1 MVITSGVFVGTLRHR
16 RTTTV
21 PHAFSTPL
29 FMMLLDI
36 DRLPALMRTSWLTSL
51 NRWNWASFHDRDH
64 LGDPARPLRER
75 LVADAARSGID
86 LPDGPIF
93 LLTHLRYLGYCFNP
107 VSFFYCFDR
116 AERLQAVLAEV
127 SNTFGGSHNY
137 WLRPESSSPT
147 FRATAIKS
155 LYVSPF
161 MPVDLDYGFAFTQ
174 PAGQLVAHM
183 RASRAGAVCFDATLS
198 LERRPWNSAEIRRAL
213 CRFPVMTVNVTAG
226 IHWQALR
233 LWWKGVTPV
242 RRTTTDG
249 VDERRAHE
257 RAAGGPART
266 DMER

>member
-16 RTTTV
+16 RKTTV

-75 LVADAARSGID
+75 LVADAAGSGID

-107 VSFFYCFDR
+107 VSFFYVFDR
-116 AERLQAVLAEV
+116 TGRLALMLAEV
-127 SNTFGGSHNY
+127 SNTFGGVHNY
-137 WLRPESSSPT
+137 WLRPGDASTT
-147 FRATAIKS
+147 FRATVEKS

-161 MPVDLDYGFAFTQ
+161 MPPELEYRFAVTQ
-174 PAGQLVAHM
+174 PGERL
-183 RASRAGAVCFDATLS
+183 AVHIEALQSGRRIFDSTLS
-198 LERRPWNSAEIRRAL
+198 LARKPWTAREIRTQLVRH
-213 CRFPVMTVNVTAG
+213 PMMTAAVTAG
-226 IHWQALR
+226 
-233 LWWKGVTPV
+233 TSM
-242 RRTTTDG
+242 RRSM
-249 VDERRAHE
+249 RSIS
-257 RAAGGPART
+257 GPEMR
-266 DMER
+266 D